1 MKKKIS
7 QDLRLRGGDF
17 LDKLLEGIRTDIVN
31 IRYSISHPYAVF
43 GTDFVMYLSGV
54 GTTEREYSVI
64 EKGVYYG

>member
-1 MKKKIS
+1 MIVQRSIS
-7 QDLRLRGGDF
+7 LINVQRSN
-17 LDKLLEGIRTDIVN
+17 T
-31 IRYSISHPYAVF
+31 SHPYAVF